1 MLYCSTGLH
10 TAQWDSHHHQIE
22 SLEHSRKKDEIS
34 HSFLTTYLCTTHRYI
49 VTIRMTR
56 HRHRSDLSGCCRRS
70 IKSSQLYSPSNP
82 TWLNREKSRVLC
94 QKVYVKLPWTPI
106 SSFCYF
112 SFFFLLL
119 VSLSVFCSLF
129 YISFNASWSKH
140 RRRQAESTARLH
152 NRRKKRKKRKWLR
165 SCCTFALC
173 SSWDE

>member
-49 VTIRMTR
+49 VTIQMTR

-82 TWLNREKSRVLC
+82 TWHNSTSERKVVSYAKKSMLNCLEL
-94 QKVYVKLPWTPI
+94 Q
-106 SSFCYF
+106 FH
-112 SFFFLLL
+112 
-119 VSLSVFCSLF
+119 LSVISPSSSCCSCRCL
-129 YISFNASWSKH
+129 SFVHCSTYHSMQADPSIGGG
-140 RRRQAESTARLH
+140 RQSQRLDCTTEE
-152 NRRKKRKKRKWLR
+152 RKKEEKM
-165 SCCTFALC
+165 TALVLHFC
-173 SSWDE
+173 LVF